1 MIILFDFD
9 KDPEEEFREY
19 ELKLRRDI
27 SKRIFMM
34 EPLSWYEPYK
44 NKKYE
49 AMVANAINRSNLKDE
64 IVLLPAYFEVLS
76 CLISKN
82 ELKDCYYIATPQG
95 ISDIEDNSAF
105 DMEEVLMK
113 TKGYAIDYPRYSK
126 FIMHVT
132 EFIKKNDRSDFWKW
146 FKFDRG
152 LY

>member
-44 NKKYE
+44 NKKHE
-49 AMVANAINRSNLKDE
+49 AMVVNAINRSNLKDE

-76 CLISKN
+76 FLISKN
-82 ELKDCYYIATPQG
+82 ELKDCYYVP
-95 ISDIEDNSAF
+95 
-105 DMEEVLMK
+105 
-113 TKGYAIDYPRYSK
+113 P
-126 FIMHVT
+126 
-132 EFIKKNDRSDFWKW
+132 
-146 FKFDRG
+146 
-152 LY
+152 

>member
-9 KDPEEEFREY
+9 KDPEEEFREH

-76 CLISKN
+76 FLISKN

-95 ISDIEDNSAF
+95 ISDIEDNSTL

-113 TKGYAIDYPRYSK
+113 TKDYVIDYPRYSK
-126 FIMHVT
+126 FIVHVT

>member
-19 ELKLRRDI
+19 ESKLRRDI

-34 EPLSWYEPYK
+34 EPISWYKPYK
-44 NKKYE
+44 NKMYE
-49 AMVANAINRSNLKDE
+49 AMAVNAINRSNLKDE
-64 IVLLPAYFEVLS
+64 IVLLPAYFGVVS
-76 CLISKN
+76 YLISKN
-82 ELKDCYYIATPQG
+82 ELKDCYYIATPRCVP
-95 ISDIEDNSAF
+95 
-105 DMEEVLMK
+105 DMEETLMK
-113 TKGYAIDYPRYSK
+113 TKGYVIDYPRYSR
-126 FIMHVT
+126 FILHVT